1 MKTLLIAL
9 MLAAATARGQII
21 ASTGRGVLVAHD
33 GRVELF
39 NDDGSRRLWSA
50 EGVANATA
58 IVTSPSRA
66 AVLDA
71 LANEALL
78 VDLADGRVTHVRT
91 GETPI
96 GGVFLGGDLYL
107 LARDARTLERI
118 ALDGRRDGA
127 RVSVDTAADPAFVVA
142 ANGRLYV
149 YARTVGELEEITT
162 TPFAVRRRVA
172 VPPFASDVEADGR
185 QLDLVQPRAAKV
197 TTVSLETLAWSSQDV
212 GAVPVDLAFTSNAT
226 ALTGRNLA
234 VADPSAKRVWIVEGV
249 QSFSQ
254 AVARGFLRGLLGLG
268 LFASRNSDFPTGVDR
283 VLARGGRWIAYD
295 SSGGSLYRV
304 AGSKGALLAK
314 EIALNQFAVT
324 PSGVVVWNAAVR
336 RLQKI
341 AD

>member
-1 MKTLLIAL
+1 MLLIAL
-9 MLAAATARGQII
+9 TLAAATARGQMI
-21 ASTGRGVLVAHD
+21 AATARGVLVAHD

-50 EGVANATA
+50 DGVANATA
-58 IVTSPSRA
+58 IVTSPNRA

-78 VDLADGRVTHVRT
+78 VDLADGRVTRVRT

-96 GGVFLGGDLYL
+96 AGVFLGGDFYL
-107 LARDARTLERI
+107 LARDARTLERVT
-118 ALDGRRDGA
+118 RDGA
-127 RVSVDTAADPAFVVA
+127 RASLATAADPAFVVA

-149 YARTVGELEEITT
+149 YARTAGELEEITT
-162 TPFAVRRRVA
+162 TPFAVRRRVS

-197 TTVSLETLAWSSQDV
+197 TTVSLETLTWSSQDV
-212 GAVPVDLAFTSNAT
+212 GAVPVDLAFTSSAT
-226 ALTGRNLA
+226 ALTARNLA
-234 VADPSAKRVWIVEGV
+234 VADPSAKRLWIVEGV

-268 LFASRNSDFPTGVDR
+268 LFAARNSDFPTGVDR
-283 VLARGGRWIAYD
+283 VIARGGRWIAYD
-295 SSGGSLYRV
+295 SSSGSLYRV
-304 AGSKGALLAK
+304 QGSKGTLLVK
-314 EIALNQFAVT
+314 DIAPNQFAVT